1 LDSKIPFNKPF
12 ITGKEIDYI
21 AHAIESGQIA
31 ADGEFTRKC
40 ARLLENRFRM
50 LRVLMT
56 PSCTAALEMA
66 AILCDLSEGDE
77 VIMPSFAFASAA
89 NAVVRLGARPVFV
102 DIRPDTLNIDERL
115 IERAVTPHTKAI
127 LPVHYAG
134 VACEMGQIMALADKH
149 GLIVIEDAAQGVN
162 AFYNRLALGS
172 IGHLGAYSFHETK
185 NYVCGEG
192 GALTINRSEFI
203 ERAEIIREKGT
214 NRSKFIRGEVNR
226 YTWVDV
232 GSSYLASEIS
242 CAFLLAQ
249 LEAQDLITD
258 RRRSIYNFY
267 RRSLAPLEERGLL
280 RLPCIP
286 EGCENNFHLF
296 YILVNDAVTR
306 DELIDY
312 LWRKGIQAVFHYVP
326 LHSSPMGGRFGYK
339 TGDLPITEE
348 LSARLLRLPF
358 FPELTYE
365 EQMRIVDHIAHFLE
379 RRFSGEMAQAGP
391 LSKVDS
397 QNDLAY
403 DAPDAFV

>member
-1 LDSKIPFNKPF
+1 LDSRIPFNKPF

-21 AHAIESGQIA
+21 AHAIESGRIA

-40 ARLLENRFRM
+40 ACLLENRFEM

-77 VIMPSFAFASAA
+77 VIMPSFAFVSAA

-115 IERAVTPHTKAI
+115 IERAVTRRTKAI

-134 VACEMGQIMALADKH
+134 VACEMGRIMALADKH

-192 GALTINRSEFI
+192 GALIINRPEFI

-214 NRSKFIRGEVNR
+214 NRSKFIRGEVNK

-232 GSSYLASEIS
+232 GSSYLPSEIS

-249 LEAQDLITD
+249 LEAQDMITE

-267 RRSLAPLEERGLL
+267 RRNLGPLEERGLL

-296 YILVNDAVTR
+296 YILLNDAVTR

-312 LWRKGIQAVFHYVP
+312 LRHKGIQAVFHYVP
-326 LHSSPMGGRFGYK
+326 LHSSPMAERFGCK
-339 TGDLPITEE
+339 TGDLPITED

-358 FPELTYE
+358 FPKLSNE

-391 LSKVDS
+391 LSEVDN

-403 DAPDAFV
+403 DAPDAFE